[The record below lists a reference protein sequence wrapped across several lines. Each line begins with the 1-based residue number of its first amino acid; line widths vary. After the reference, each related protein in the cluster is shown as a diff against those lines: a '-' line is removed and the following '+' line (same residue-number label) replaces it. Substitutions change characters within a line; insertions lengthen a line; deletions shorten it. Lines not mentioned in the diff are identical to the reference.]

1 MKKIVMGAIV
11 LVSLLASCDK
21 GTDCTRNVQQSIL
34 DGIDAA
40 QLKIDQAI
48 IDDYIA
54 ANQLGPVKEANG
66 IKYILT
72 KEGSGVIPC
81 LENNVTVKY
90 SGKLLSNGSVFD
102 KNPNGATFPL
112 NKLVLG
118 WQLSFTTFTKGT
130 VATIFI
136 PSGYA
141 YGPTGIPG
149 RIPANA
155 NLIFDI
161 TLDEVR

>member
-1 MKKIVMGAIV
+1 MRKVLGVIVIVIV
-11 LVSLLASCDK
+11 LVSCDK
-21 GTDCTRNVQQSIL
+21 GSDCTRNVQQSIL
-34 DGIDAA
+34 DGVDAA

-48 IDDYIA
+48 ISDYII
-54 ANQLGPVKEANG
+54 ANQLGTAQEANG
-66 IKYILT
+66 IKYIIS

-81 LENNVTVKY
+81 LENTVTVSY
-90 SGKLLSNGSVFD
+90 TGKLLSNGSVFD
-102 KNPNGATFPL
+102 SSLSGVAFPL
-112 NKLVLG
+112 NSLILG
-118 WQLSFTTFTKGT
+118 WQLSFPSFTRGT
-130 VATIFI
+130 SATIFI

-161 TLDEVR
+161 TLVNVR